1 MSASA
6 VCRARV
12 GWSDTDAGGHHH
24 HASIT
29 RFVEEAEAQLY
40 RTVGDPDLMAL
51 VPRVEYHAEFVGR
64 LYYQDEVEVTLRV
77 AKIGRTSLTY
87 EFEVRR
93 VDDGSVAARG
103 GYVVVHI
110 DEDTRRSA
118 PWPDDLR
125 AALSGG

>member
-1 MSASA
+1 MTASA
-6 VCRARV
+6 VRRVTV

-40 RTVGDPDLMAL
+40 RSVGVPQLMAL
-51 VPRVEYHAEFVGR
+51 VPRVEYHAEFLGR
-64 LYYQDEVEVTLRV
+64 LFYQDEVEVTLTV
-77 AKIGRTSLTY
+77 AAVGRTSLTY
-87 EFEVRR
+87 SFEVRR
-93 VDDGSVAARG
+93 VDDGSLASRG

-110 DEDTRRSA
+110 DETTRRSA

-125 AALSGG
+125 KALGG

>member
-40 RTVGDPDLMAL
+40 RAIGDPGLMGL
-51 VPRVEYHAEFVGR
+51 VPRVEYHAEFLGR
-64 LYYQDEVEVTLRV
+64 LYYQDEIEVTLTV

-93 VDDGSVAARG
+93 RAHRRGVPAVRSLAGRPADGAVRRVGNA
-103 GYVVVHI
+103 
-110 DEDTRRSA
+110 RRSR
-118 PWPDDLR
+118 R
-125 AALSGG
+125 A